1 MDCRNEGGG
10 FIMGERQTTMSA
22 TIKSLINK
30 IPLFKM
36 DDKDKR
42 KEIVQFSILLWI
54 YLMITGILNYL
65 GNH

>member
-10 FIMGERQTTMSA
+10 FIMGERQTTMSD
-22 TIKSLINK
+22 TIKSLVNK
-30 IPLFKM
+30 LPLFKM

-54 YLMITGILNYL
+54 FLMIVGILDYL
-65 GNH
+65 GSH